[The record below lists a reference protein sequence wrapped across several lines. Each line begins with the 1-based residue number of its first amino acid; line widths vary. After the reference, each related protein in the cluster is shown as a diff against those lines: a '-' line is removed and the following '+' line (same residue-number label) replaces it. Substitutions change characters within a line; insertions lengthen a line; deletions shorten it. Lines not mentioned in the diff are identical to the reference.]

1 MTNIEFKEKLQTAI
15 QKQDNELLEEAIK
28 LLWDFEPITFV
39 ENEFNQLILTPN
51 HYQHQYLTKYLQD
64 VLRFESSVSVIDQ
77 ILTQGFEYMNHY
89 SEDGVIAKWFSHAL
103 MDIGTPEAI
112 AVLKKHAESSNPEI
126 RKEMLYRLLKNGIIN
141 EIPYDSISLPLT
153 SYEEQQANLPAEG
166 NHFIA
171 HETDDTLTFYAAF
184 NDAIANYAV
193 ANQRFGGHAFSFS
206 RMTWIKPGFMWMM
219 YRSEWA
225 TAENQQRILALRIKK
240 QDVIKILKEGVLSSF
255 DATKYTDEAAWK
267 QDLSHSV
274 VRIQWDPDHDEYGLK
289 QKRKAIQIGL
299 KGEILRKFATEMLL
313 QIEDITSFVRAQRI
327 HKVTSKGFLVPLEKV
342 ISFAETIKRIGIE

>member
-15 QKQDNELLEEAIK
+15 QKQDHELLEEVIELFWNFDPK
-28 LLWDFEPITFV
+28 NLIE
-39 ENEFNQLILTPN
+39 EEFNQLLLTPN

-126 RKEMLYRLLKNGIIN
+126 REEMLYRLLKNGIIN
-141 EIPYDSISLPLT
+141 EIPYDSISLQLT
-153 SYEEQQANLPAEG
+153 SYEEQQASLPTEG

-171 HETDDTLTFYAAF
+171 HEADDILTFYAAF

-193 ANQRFGGHAFSFS
+193 ANQRFGGHAFSFN
-206 RMTWIKPGFMWMM
+206 RMTWIKPSFMWMM

-225 TAENQQRILALRIKK
+225 TAENQQRILALRIRKS
-240 QDVIKILKEGVLSSF
+240 DVLKILKEGVLSSF
-255 DATKYTDEAAWK
+255 DTTKYTDEAAWK
-267 QDLSHSV
+267 QDLSQSE
-274 VRIQWDPDHDEYGLK
+274 VRIQWDPDHDEFGMKL
-289 QKRKAIQIGL
+289 KRKAIQIGL
-299 KGEILRKFATEMLL
+299 KGEVLRKFATEMLV
-313 QIEDITSFVRAQRI
+313 QIEDITSFVTAQRI
-327 HKVTSKGFLVPLEKV
+327 QKSINSDFLVPQEKV
-342 ISFAETIKRIGIE
+342 VFFEANFLKISL